1 MPLFNV
7 KCPNG
12 HKSSILTFESSFDKI
27 PSVKKKCKECGEEM
41 VRDGTGPTSSVKEKL
56 DNGLLVRAVERLA
69 ETERL
74 YQERNSKADENAG
87 RANRS

>member
-56 DNGLLVRAVERLA
+56 DNGMMPKAIERLSDA
-69 ETERL
+69 ERL
-74 YQERNSKADENAG
+74 YHERATKADPNAG
-87 RANRS
+87 GKNRS